1 MKFKIVYDKPGRIRL
16 RCGAYAFEKE
26 YEESLYNEIVKNE
39 FVSDAEV
46 HYENGG
52 ILITYRKGHRTDVL
66 TSVLSINTASLEKT
80 NNSEYSVKK
89 IDDNFKSNIAKLVVK
104 RCIMKAFIPV
114 PVANVITVI
123 RGIKYIKKALKNLLD
138 FKLNVEVLD
147 GASIFACIA
156 QKNFNTAGS
165 VMFLLSVSSLL
176 EDYTRSRTRAA
187 LTDSLAIKTDK
198 VWIVTDENTDVL
210 IPMSELKVNDRI
222 RVRTGSVIPV
232 DGVVES
238 GEAFVDESSMT
249 GESASVMKKNGSFV
263 FAGTVIEEGSVVI
276 EVKKLSSDTKISK
289 IIELIDNSEN
299 LKAGVQSK
307 AERLADRIVPLSF
320 IAFLSTLVF
329 TRNITKA
336 VSLLMVDYSCA
347 IKLSTPIAVISA
359 IKEGAD
365 MDITV
370 KGGKYL
376 EAYAEADAVV
386 FDKTGTLTNA
396 EPALEK
402 IIPFNGYSEE
412 EVLRIAACLEEHFPH
427 SVAKAIV
434 KAAAERG
441 IDHAEEHAEVRYIVA
456 HGIVSDLNGQRA
468 IIGSRHFV
476 CDDEGVTISED
487 EQNRIDIE
495 SGASSVIYLAIGEKL
510 SGALCIT
517 DPPRTEAETV
527 IAELKKSGIKNI
539 TMLTGDS
546 EGAAKITA
554 EKLGIDSFMAQVLPE
569 DKHKYVEKLKEE
581 GYKVI
586 MIGDGINDAPALA
599 AADVSVAMSDASDI
613 AKETADITLVSSD
626 LNDLIKLRNLS
637 TKLMKRISRNY
648 RFIISFNTALLV
660 LGFIG
665 TITPSTSALLHN
677 TSTMAICAKSMTKLD
692 KKDNKNK
699 KQK

>member
-39 FVSDAEV
+39 FVSDAEI

-52 ILITYRKGHRTDVL
+52 ILVTYKKGHRTDVL
-66 TSVLSINTASLEKT
+66 TSVLNINKASLKKSD
-80 NNSEYSVKK
+80 NSEYSVKK
-89 IDDNFKSNIAKLVVK
+89 IDNNFKSDIGKLIVK
-104 RCIMKAFIPV
+104 RCIMKAIIPV

-123 RGIKYIKKALKNLLD
+123 KGIKYIKKALKNLLD

-156 QKNFNTAGS
+156 QKNYNTAGS
-165 VMFLLSVSSLL
+165 VMFLLSISSLL
-176 EDYTRSRTRAA
+176 EDYTHSRTRAA

-198 VWIVTDENTDVL
+198 VWLVTDDNTDVL
-210 IPMSELKVNDRI
+210 IPMDDLKVGDKI
-222 RVRTGSVIPV
+222 HVRTGSVIPV

-238 GEAFVDESSMT
+238 GEAFVNESSMT

-289 IIELIDNSEN
+289 IIKLIDNSEN

-329 TRNITKA
+329 TRNVTKA

-359 IKEGAD
+359 IKEAAD

-376 EAYAEADAVV
+376 EAYAEADAIV

-402 IIPFNGYSEE
+402 VIPFNGYSEE
-412 EVLRIAACLEEHFPH
+412 EVLKIAACLEEHFPH

-434 KAAAERG
+434 KTAAERG

-456 HGIVSDLNGQRA
+456 HGIASDLNGQRA

-476 CDDEGVTISED
+476 CDDEGVIISDD
-487 EQNRIDIE
+487 EQNKIDSE

-510 SGALCIT
+510 SGVLCIT
-517 DPPRTEAETV
+517 DPPRAEAKSV
-527 IAELKKSGIKNI
+527 IYELKKSGIKNI

-554 EKLGIDSFMAQVLPE
+554 DKLGIDRFTAQVLPE
-569 DKHKYVEKLKEE
+569 DKHKYVEKLKED

-613 AKETADITLVSSD
+613 AKETADITLISSD

-665 TITPSTSALLHN
+665 TITPSASALLHN

-692 KKDNKNK
+692 KKDK

>member
-104 RCIMKAFIPV
+104 LCIMKAFIPV
-114 PVANVITVI
+114 PVANVITII

-165 VMFLLSVSSLL
+165 VMFLLSISSLL

-198 VWIVTDENTDVL
+198 VWLVTDENTDVL
-210 IPMSELKVNDRI
+210 IPMDDLKVGDKI

-249 GESASVMKKNGSFV
+249 GESASVMKKDGSFV

-307 AERLADRIVPLSF
+307 AKRLADRIIPLSF

-359 IKEGAD
+359 IKEAAD

-376 EAYAEADAVV
+376 EAYAEADAIV

-402 IIPFNGYSEE
+402 ILPFNGYSED
-412 EVLRIAACLEEHFPH
+412 EVLKIAACLEEHFPH

-441 IDHAEEHAEVRYIVA
+441 IDHAEEHAEVKYIVA
-456 HGIVSDLNGQRA
+456 HGIASDLNGQRA

-476 CDDEGVTISED
+476 CDDEGVVISDD
-487 EQNRIDIE
+487 EQNKIDSE

-517 DPPRTEAETV
+517 DPPRAEAKSV
-527 IAELKKSGIKNI
+527 IHQLKKSGIKNI

-648 RFIISFNTALLV
+648 RFIVSFNTALLV

-692 KKDNKNK
+692 KKDNKDK
-699 KQK
+699 K

>member
-114 PVANVITVI
+114 PVANVITII

-165 VMFLLSVSSLL
+165 VMFLLSISSLL

-198 VWIVTDENTDVL
+198 VWLVTDENTDVL
-210 IPMSELKVNDRI
+210 IPMDDLKVGDKI

-249 GESASVMKKNGSFV
+249 GESASVMKKDGSFV

-329 TRNITKA
+329 TRNVTKA

-359 IKEGAD
+359 IKEAAD

-376 EAYAEADAVV
+376 EAYAEADAIV

-402 IIPFNGYSEE
+402 ILPFNGYSED
-412 EVLRIAACLEEHFPH
+412 EVLKIAACLEEHFPH

-441 IDHAEEHAEVRYIVA
+441 IDHAEEHAEVKYIVA
-456 HGIVSDLNGQRA
+456 HGIASDLNGQCA

-476 CDDEGVTISED
+476 CDDEGVVISDD
-487 EQNRIDIE
+487 EQNKIDSE

-517 DPPRTEAETV
+517 DPPRAEAKSV
-527 IAELKKSGIKNI
+527 IHQLKKSGIKNI

-648 RFIISFNTALLV
+648 RFIVSFNTALLV

-692 KKDNKNK
+692 KKDTKDK
-699 KQK
+699 R

>member
-39 FVSDAEV
+39 FVSDAEI

-52 ILITYRKGHRTDVL
+52 ILVTYKKGHRTDVL
-66 TSVLSINTASLEKT
+66 TSVLNINKASLKKSD
-80 NNSEYSVKK
+80 NSEYSVKK
-89 IDDNFKSNIAKLVVK
+89 IDNNFKSDIGKLIVK
-104 RCIMKAFIPV
+104 RCIMKAIIPV

-123 RGIKYIKKALKNLLD
+123 NGIRYIKKALKNLLD

-156 QKNFNTAGS
+156 QKNYNTAGS
-165 VMFLLSVSSLL
+165 VMFLLSISSLL
-176 EDYTRSRTRAA
+176 EDYTHSRTKAA

-198 VWIVTDENTDVL
+198 VWLVTDDNTDVL
-210 IPMSELKVNDRI
+210 IPMDDLKVGDKI
-222 RVRTGSVIPV
+222 HVRTGSVIPV
-232 DGVVES
+232 DGVVEN
-238 GEAFVDESSMT
+238 GEAFVNESSMT

-263 FAGTVIEEGSVVI
+263 FAGTVIEDGSVVI

-289 IIELIDNSEN
+289 IIKLIDNSEN

-329 TRNITKA
+329 TRNVTKA

-359 IKEGAD
+359 IKEAAD

-376 EAYAEADAVV
+376 EAYAEADAIV

-402 IIPFNGYSEE
+402 VIPFNGYSEE
-412 EVLRIAACLEEHFPH
+412 EVLKIAACLEEHFPH

-456 HGIVSDLNGQRA
+456 HGIASDLNGQRA

-476 CDDEGVTISED
+476 CDDEGVIISDD
-487 EQNRIDIE
+487 EQNKIDNE

-510 SGALCIT
+510 SGVLCIT
-517 DPPRTEAETV
+517 DPPRTEAKSV
-527 IAELKKSGIKNI
+527 IYELKKSGIKNI

-554 EKLGIDSFMAQVLPE
+554 EKLGIDRFTAQVLPE
-569 DKHKYVEKLKEE
+569 DKHKYVEKLKED

-613 AKETADITLVSSD
+613 AKETADITLISSD

-665 TITPSTSALLHN
+665 TITPSASALLHN

-692 KKDNKNK
+692 KKDK